1 MCIICYSPAGS
12 TITEDQLKN
21 SNRSNPDG
29 FGWAVRT
36 PQGIVRGHSMN
47 PNEAIDGFMDLRSR
61 YPDFDAMYHARIAT
75 HGKVNLSNCHPFIVG
90 DDRTVLTHNGMLDIV
105 PAKGDDRSDT
115 KVFAED
121 VLTRKGLG
129 ILDRASSFRKIQKW
143 MSGSKMVIMTD
154 REDMLKD
161 TYILN
166 EEDGVWDDG
175 LWFSNSSYKARVAYP
190 VYKVGSKG
198 KEWWDSGDYSYTL
211 SDDFLSKDLH
221 GYLDDEYDE
230 VDEGFECMNPECGI
244 VWSATSESAVGG
256 ICRSCKHCIDCGYD
270 GVQCMCYNPKGNRWL
285 VSNGHTER
293 VGY

>member
-12 TITEDQLKN
+12 TITEEQIKN

-36 PQGIVRGHSMN
+36 PQGIVRGHSMHPDDALN
-47 PNEAIDGFMDLRSR
+47 KFMDLRSR
-61 YPDFDAMYHARIAT
+61 YADFDAMYHARITT
-75 HGKVNLSNCHPFIVG
+75 HGKTNLSNCHPFIVG
-90 DDRTVLTHNGMLDIV
+90 DDRTVLAHNGMLPIEPV
-105 PAKGDDRSDT
+105 KGDDRSDT

-154 REDMLKD
+154 RDDMLKD

-166 EEDGVWDDG
+166 EEDGLWDSG
-175 LWFSNSSYKARVAYP
+175 LWFSNSSYKSRAYP
-190 VYKVGSKG
+190 LYQVGSSK
-198 KEWWDSGDYSYTL
+198 KDWWDNSDYSYML
-211 SDDFLSKDLH
+211 SDDYLSKDLH

-244 VWSATSESAVGG
+244 VWGATSESAVGG

-270 GVQCMCYNPKGNRWL
+270 GVQCMCYNPKGNKWVVL
-285 VSNGHTER
+285 DGKTSR